1 MENRTNFTVILCLSL
16 LIIAMLLVAFFV
28 FARFLTLVH
37 EKQKALEE
45 YSFYSDQITLQE
57 NLLFNKTGYI
67 KELLKMEDYT
77 SRSSNMKDDLLKN
90 FPSGYKVNGDL
101 SPKRQIV
108 YRLRGGHT
116 ETLSPA
122 MSSLPVPKI
131 PE

>member
-1 MENRTNFTVILCLSL
+1 
-16 LIIAMLLVAFFV
+16 
-28 FARFLTLVH
+28 
-37 EKQKALEE
+37 
-45 YSFYSDQITLQE
+45 
-57 NLLFNKTGYI
+57 
-67 KELLKMEDYT
+67 MEDYT

-108 YRLRGGHT
+108 YRLRGGYI